1 MFSKPLVAALA
12 VGFTLVAAPL
22 SAQQAPR
29 PAAPAPAP
37 AATGAAQPSAAH
49 IEAAKEVVRL
59 SGIARTY
66 DLFLPQLTDSLV
78 ANLSR
83 TRPELRN
90 DLITVLKALQP
101 EFEKRDEQMVT
112 STARSFAGVMSEQA
126 LKDTAAFFRSEA
138 GKAYV
143 AMQPRVIDQMMISLE
158 AWNRQMSEDL
168 MTRVREEMRK
178 RGHSL

>member
-1 MFSKPLVAALA
+1 MMFSKPLVAALA
-12 VGFTLVAAPL
+12 AGFVLVAAPS
-22 SAQQAPR
+22 SAQQAQR
-29 PAAPAPAP
+29 PAAPAPSA
-37 AATGAAQPSAAH
+37 GGSAQPSNSH

-66 DLFLPQLTDSLV
+66 DLFLPQLADSLV

-90 DLITVLKALQP
+90 DIIAVLKALQP

-126 LKDTAAFFRSEA
+126 LKDTATFFRSEA

-158 AWNRQMSEDL
+158 AWNRLMSEDL

-178 RGHSL
+178 KGHSL